1 MITFFRTL
9 RKRLLSEN
17 RFSKYLLYAVGEIVL
32 VVIGIL
38 IALQIN
44 IWNDEAKQ
52 KKTEQDYYCR
62 ILEDLELDKER
73 IQALSEDADKRI
85 LISKELLLELD
96 SGNKDKK
103 YILNKFLQ
111 AYRSAAYVPVD
122 VTFKDLVSSGNVKLL
137 TETEIKNSLI
147 KFYNELEDKEAH
159 LNENRDEKTKEAFKL
174 VNSSIGFGIAEFE
187 YISELLGPEVI
198 ATLPNEQW
206 HQDKN
211 SPHYQNFQ
219 MMMAFNIAMSHRKKQ
234 FLDEVLQLME
244 EPIQLLEDQCS
255 KTK

>member
-1 MITFFRTL
+1 MLTENSFR
-9 RKRLLSEN
+9 
-17 RFSKYLLYAVGEIVL
+17 KYLLYAIGEIVL

-62 ILEDLELDKER
+62 ILEDFELDKQR
-73 IQALSEDADKRI
+73 IKELSADADKRI
-85 LISKELLLELD
+85 QVSKELLLELD
-96 SGNKDKK
+96 SGSKDKK
-103 YILNKFLQ
+103 YLLNKFLE

-147 KFYNELEDKEAH
+147 KFYSELEDKVVH
-159 LNENRDEKTKEAFKL
+159 LNQNRDEKTKESFKL

-187 YISELLGPEVI
+187 YISKLLGPEVI

-206 HQDKN
+206 HKDKSN
-211 SPHYQNFQ
+211 SHYQNFQ
-219 MMMAFNIAMSHRKKQ
+219 NMLAFNIAMSDRKKQ
-234 FLDEVLQLME
+234 VLDEVQELRE
-244 EPIQLLEDQCS
+244 EPLRLLQEQCS
-255 KTK
+255 KVE

>member
-1 MITFFRTL
+1 MIKFFRTL

-73 IQALSEDADKRI
+73 IQTLSQDANERI
-85 LISKELLLELD
+85 QISKELLLELD
-96 SGNKDKK
+96 SGKKDKN
-103 YILNKFLQ
+103 YLLNKFLL

-147 KFYNELEDKEAH
+147 KFYSELEDKVVH
-159 LNENRDEKTKEAFKL
+159 LNQNRDEKTKESFEL

-198 ATLPNEQW
+198 ATLPNEEW
-206 HQDKN
+206 HQDKTN
-211 SPHYQNFQ
+211 PHYQNFQ
-219 MMMAFNIAMSHRKKQ
+219 MMMTFNIAMSDRKKQ
-234 FLDEVLQLME
+234 VLDEVLQLME
-244 EPIQLLEDQCS
+244 EPVRLLQKQCS